1 MDNHPENKIEFIKR
15 EKIKSMK
22 KILSLLVVL
31 LYTLALPAQGISAET
46 MNSEGKINVV
56 IAVMLTILLGI
67 ILYLIRLD
75 NKISKMEKNK

>member
-1 MDNHPENKIEFIKR
+1 
-15 EKIKSMK
+15 MK

-67 ILYLIRLD
+67 VLYLVRLD

>member
-1 MDNHPENKIEFIKR
+1 
-15 EKIKSMK
+15 MK
-22 KILSLLVVL
+22 KMLSLLVVL

-67 ILYLIRLD
+67 VLYLVRLD